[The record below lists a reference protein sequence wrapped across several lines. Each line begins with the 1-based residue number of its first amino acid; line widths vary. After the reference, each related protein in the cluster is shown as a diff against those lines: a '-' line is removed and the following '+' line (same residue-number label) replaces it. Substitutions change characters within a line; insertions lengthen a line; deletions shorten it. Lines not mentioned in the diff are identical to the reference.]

1 MPFSRTF
8 LKSIG
13 LTKEQEDAVMEEHV
27 SVTDALKQ
35 QRDAFKADAEKVPA
49 LNQQIAALEAE
60 KGYKKKYEDE
70 HTAHE
75 ALKQKIVD
83 DEAAAKVKAAYRQLL
98 IDEKVSDKYID
109 TVLQFT
115 DFSGMKLDKDG
126 KLENEQELRDTG
138 EKKWGA
144 FIVKTTEHGAHVSTP
159 PQTSPSK
166 MTREEIFRKDDRGRY
181 VLSTEDRQKAIA
193 ENPQAFR

>member
-1 MPFSRTF
+1 MFSRSF

-13 LTKEQEDAVMEEHV
+13 LTDEQVTAVMDEHV

-98 IDEKVSDKYID
+98 VDEKVSDKHLD

-126 KLENEQELRDTG
+126 KLENEKELREAG
-138 EKKWGA
+138 RQKWGD
-144 FIVKTTEHGAHVSTP
+144 FIVTTSERGAHVSTP
-159 PQTSPSK
+159 PTGGK
-166 MTREEIFRKDDRGRY
+166 AVKTKEEIFAIKD
-181 VLSTEDRQKAIA
+181 TAERQKAIA
-193 ENPQAFR
+193 ENHELFGF

>member
-1 MPFSRTF
+1 MFSRSY

-35 QRDAFKADAEKVPA
+35 QRDAFKADAEKVPG

-75 ALKQKIVD
+75 ALKRKIVD

-98 IDEKVSDKYID
+98 TEEKISEKHLDAVIRA
-109 TVLQFT
+109 T
-115 DFSGMKLDKDG
+115 DFSGIKLGKDG
-126 KLENEQELRDTG
+126 KLENENDLR
-138 EKKWGA
+138 ENAKKEWGD
-144 FIVKTTEHGAHVSTP
+144 FIVTTSERGAHVSTP
-159 PQTSPSK
+159 PAGVKAVKTK
-166 MTREEIFRKDDRGRY
+166 EEIFAIKD
-181 VLSTEDRQKAIA
+181 TAERQKAIA
-193 ENPQAFR
+193 ENHELFGF

>member
-1 MPFSRTF
+1 MFSRSF

-13 LTKEQEDAVMEEHV
+13 LTDEQVTAVMDEHV

-60 KGYKKKYEDE
+60 KGYKKMYEDE

-83 DEAAAKVKAAYRQLL
+83 DEAAAKVKAAYRQML
-98 IDEKVSDKYID
+98 IDEKINEKHVGAIMRLTD
-109 TVLQFT
+109 FT
-115 DFSGMKLDKDG
+115 DIKLDKDG
-126 KLENEQELRDTG
+126 KLKDEESLRENVRKEWDEY
-138 EKKWGA
+138 
-144 FIVKTTEHGAHVSTP
+144 IPKTYEIGAHVSTP
-159 PQTSPSK
+159 PAGGKAVKTK
-166 MTREEIFRKDDRGRY
+166 EEIFAIKD
-181 VLSTEDRQKAIA
+181 TAERQKAIA
-193 ENPQAFR
+193 ENHELFGF

>member
-1 MPFSRTF
+1 MAFTRSF

-13 LTKEQEDAVMEEHV
+13 LTEEQVTAAMDEHV

-98 IDEKVSDKYID
+98 TEEKISEKHLDA
-109 TVLQFT
+109 VLRAT
-115 DFSGMKLDKDG
+115 DFSGIKLGKDG
-126 KLENEQELRDTG
+126 KLENEKDLR
-138 EKKWGA
+138 ENAKKEWED
-144 FIVKTTEHGAHVSTP
+144 FIVTTSERGAHVSTP
-159 PQTSPSK
+159 PAGGKAVKTK
-166 MTREEIFRKDDRGRY
+166 EEIFAIKD
-181 VLSTEDRQKAIA
+181 TAERQKAIA
-193 ENPQAFR
+193 ENHELFGF

>member
-1 MPFSRTF
+1 MFSRSF

-13 LTKEQEDAVMEEHV
+13 LTDEQVTAVMDEHV

-60 KGYKKKYEDE
+60 KGYKKRYEDE

-98 IDEKVSDKYID
+98 VDEKISEKHLDA
-109 TVLQFT
+109 VLRAT
-115 DFSGMKLDKDG
+115 DFSGIKLGKDG
-126 KLENEQELRDTG
+126 KLENENDLR
-138 EKKWGA
+138 ENAKKEWSD
-144 FIVKTTEHGAHVSTP
+144 FIVTTSERGAHVSTP
-159 PQTSPSK
+159 PAGGKAVKTK
-166 MTREEIFRKDDRGRY
+166 EEIFAIKD
-181 VLSTEDRQKAIA
+181 TAERQKAIA
-193 ENPQAFR
+193 ENHELFGF

>member
-1 MPFSRTF
+1 MFSRSF

-13 LTKEQEDAVMEEHV
+13 LTDEQVTAVMDEHV

-35 QRDAFKADAEKVPA
+35 QRDAFKADAEKVPG

-98 IDEKVSDKYID
+98 VDEKVSDKHLD
-109 TVLQFT
+109 AVLRAT
-115 DFSGMKLDKDG
+115 DFSGIKLDKDG
-126 KLENEQELRDTG
+126 KLENEKDLR
-138 EKKWGA
+138 ENVKKEWDD
-144 FIVKTTEHGAHVSTP
+144 FIVTTSERGAHVSTP
-159 PQTSPSK
+159 PAGAKAAKTK
-166 MTREEIFRKDDRGRY
+166 EEIFAIKD
-181 VLSTEDRQKAIA
+181 TAERQKAIA
-193 ENPQAFR
+193 ENHELFGF

>member
-1 MPFSRTF
+1 MPFSRSF

-13 LTKEQEDAVMEEHV
+13 LTDEQVTAVMDEHV

-98 IDEKVSDKYID
+98 IDEKVSDKHLD

-126 KLENEQELRDTG
+126 KLENEKELREAG
-138 EKKWGA
+138 RQKWGD
-144 FIVKTTEHGAHVSTP
+144 FIVTTSERGAHVSTP
-159 PQTSPSK
+159 PAGGKAVKTK
-166 MTREEIFRKDDRGRY
+166 EEIFAIKD
-181 VLSTEDRQKAIA
+181 TAERQKAIA
-193 ENPQAFR
+193 ENHELFGF

>member
-1 MPFSRTF
+1 MAFTRSY

-98 IDEKVSDKYID
+98 TEEKISEKHLDA
-109 TVLQFT
+109 VLRAT
-115 DFSGMKLDKDG
+115 DFSGIKLGKDG
-126 KLENEQELRDTG
+126 KLENENDLR
-138 EKKWGA
+138 ENAKKEWGD
-144 FIVKTTEHGAHVSTP
+144 FIVTTSERGAHVSTP
-159 PQTSPSK
+159 PAGGKAVKTK
-166 MTREEIFRKDDRGRY
+166 EEIFAIKD
-181 VLSTEDRQKAIA
+181 TAERQKAIA
-193 ENPQAFR
+193 ENHELFGF